1 MASMIPNTHLVR
13 LFAAG
18 SATAMA
24 LALGAAAHAAEPAP
38 QAQAPAPQAASPQG
52 DAQAATAGDDQGI
65 REIVV
70 TAQFRNQRL
79 QDTPLSITAVDAG
92 LLAARNQ
99 TDISQIAAQAPNVQL
114 TQMGGAYGSSMA
126 AYIRGIGQADF
137 NPAYEPGVGIYV
149 DDVYYATLTG
159 SVMDLLDLERVEVL
173 RGPQGTLTGRNS
185 IGGAIKMFS
194 VKPQP
199 GDSGQI
205 EAVYGARNRV
215 DLRGSLNFQLADGL
229 YARVSGVYKRQD
241 GYVDVVDYGCAHP
254 GNSLGLTAGANVP
267 TNCVTG
273 KLGEKNYSGL
283 RGSLRY
289 NPNDRIDW
297 VVTGDYTYENRS
309 NAAGV
314 VTVDDTTKT
323 DGINFMCGPRC
334 TYASWYMGAGGQ
346 AAQSYSMP
354 RNTVFSGWGVSSNL
368 TVGLTDDLKLVSIT
382 AYRKYKQTFGTDDDF
397 TPDPNIAGAGY
408 NDLRFHFFSQELR
421 LNGKIGDL
429 ADWTVGGFYN
439 DQTSVYFTRQDIRYI
454 GHGAPFLFLQFQGND
469 PVNANSKAAFGTL
482 ILHPAP
488 GLNVT
493 GGLRY
498 TKEHKDYTFV
508 RQNWAGGPLVDPFGV
523 GALNGSV
530 ANYNGS
536 KLDWR
541 LSVDYRFNPQLL
553 AYATVSTGFKGGG
566 VTARPFTKNQAVN
579 GTFTPETLTAYEIG
593 IKSDLFDRKVRVNLS
608 GFVNDYKNIQL
619 NLADCSVLDG
629 FPIGTD
635 PFPCAAVGNAGD
647 GKMWGA
653 EAELTARPVEGL
665 DIDATLSWIDGEW
678 KRLGPTVGQSIQLQ
692 DPIVTPHWRGSLGIQ
707 YRIPVEGHGSL
718 TPRFD
723 LAYTG
728 KQNIGRLTPTSAL
741 DYNPAFA
748 LGNAR
753 LTWRNEKED
762 LTVAFEVQNVF
773 NKYYYLPIRFSAL
786 YASAGTVYSNV
797 GRPREWALSV
807 AKKF

>member
-1 MASMIPNTHLVR
+1 MANTIPNTQFVR

-18 SATAMA
+18 SAAAMA
-24 LALGAAAHAAEPAP
+24 LALATPGHAEEAAP
-38 QAQAPAPQAASPQG
+38 QDTTAPAPQAAAQ
-52 DAQAATAGDDQGI
+52 DAAAPSDQGI

-114 TQMGGAYGSSMA
+114 TQMGGAFGSSMA
-126 AYIRGIGQADF
+126 AYIRGIGQYDF

-159 SVMDLLDLERVEVL
+159 SVMDLLDLDRVEVL

-185 IGGAIKMFS
+185 IGGAIKLFS

-199 GDSGQI
+199 EDSGTI
-205 EAVYGARNRV
+205 EAVYGSRDRV
-215 DLRGSLNFQLADGL
+215 DLRGSLNFKIADGL
-229 YARVSGVYKRQD
+229 SARISGVYKRQD
-241 GYVDVVDYGCAHP
+241 GYVNIVDFGCKNP
-254 GNSLGLTAGANVP
+254 GNALGIKSGANVP
-267 TNCVTG
+267 TDCITG

-289 NPNDRIDW
+289 NPNDKIDW

-309 NAAGV
+309 NAASV
-314 VTVDDTTKT
+314 ISTIDTTKT
-323 DGINFMCGPRC
+323 DGIDFRCGPRC
-334 TYASWYMGAGGQ
+334 TYASWYLDAGGQ
-346 AAQSYSMP
+346 AGQAYTMP
-354 RNTVFSGWGVSSNL
+354 RNTLFSGWGVSSNL

-382 AYRKYKQTFGTDDDF
+382 AYRKYKQIFGTDDDF
-397 TPDPNIAGAGY
+397 TPDPNLAGGGY

-421 LNGKIGDL
+421 LNGKIGDF
-429 ADWTVGGFYN
+429 ADFTLGGFYN

-469 PVNANSKAAFGTL
+469 PVNANSKAAFGTVF
-482 ILHPAP
+482 LHPTE
-488 GLNVT
+488 GMTIT

-508 RQNWAGGPLVDPFGV
+508 RKNWSGGKLTDIFGV
-523 GALNGSV
+523 GALDGTV

-536 KLDWR
+536 RVDWR
-541 LSVDYRFNPQLL
+541 LSVDYRFSPEVL

-566 VTARPFTKNQAVN
+566 VTARPFSRNQAVN

-593 IKSDLFDRKVRVNLS
+593 LKTDLFDRKVRLNLS

-619 NLADCSVLDG
+619 PLADCSVLDG
-629 FPIGTD
+629 VPIGTD
-635 PFPCAAVGNAGD
+635 PLPCAAIGNAGD
-647 GKMWGA
+647 GKMWGV
-653 EAELTARPVEGL
+653 EAELSAHPVEGL
-665 DIDATLSWIDGEW
+665 DIDGTLSWIDGEW
-678 KRLGPTVGQSIQLQ
+678 KRIGVTVGRSIQLA
-692 DPIVTPHWRGSLGIQ
+692 DPIVTPHWRGSFGIQ

-728 KQNIGRLTPTSAL
+728 KQSIGRLSGTRPL
-741 DYNPAFA
+741 DYNPSYAV
-748 LGNAR
+748 GNAR
-753 LTWRNEKED
+753 ITWKNEGED
-762 LTVAFEVQNVF
+762 LAVSLEVQNLF
-773 NKYYYLPIRFSAL
+773 DKYYFLPLRFQAL
-786 YASAGTVYSNV
+786 YASAGTAYSNV

-807 AKKF
+807 SKKF